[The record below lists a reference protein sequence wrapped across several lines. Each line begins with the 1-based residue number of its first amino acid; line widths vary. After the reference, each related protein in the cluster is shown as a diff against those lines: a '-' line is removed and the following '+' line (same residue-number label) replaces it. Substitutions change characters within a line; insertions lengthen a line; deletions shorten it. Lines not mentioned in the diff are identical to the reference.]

1 MPLSGRRHGLRA
13 AARPRV
19 MSPWG
24 CTHIGIEA
32 RGCSSHRIESGC
44 ATMLGTWVSL
54 SMSGTGTGTP
64 CGCDVGRIGDD
75 GMRQRHADF
84 TNACLLLFFL
94 RLQSQIKLEL
104 KQYYGQQQLGQT

>member
-1 MPLSGRRHGLRA
+1 MPLAGRRHGLRA

-24 CTHIGIEA
+24 CTHVGIKA
-32 RGCSSHRIESGC
+32 RGCSSRRIESGC

-54 SMSGTGTGTP
+54 SMSGTGTGTT
-64 CGCDVGRIGDD
+64 CGGGIGRIGSN
-75 GMRQRHADF
+75 GMRRRHADF
-84 TNACLLLFFL
+84 TNACLFLFFL

>member
-1 MPLSGRRHGLRA
+1 MPLAGRRHGLRA

-19 MSPWG
+19 MSPWD
-24 CTHIGIEA
+24 CTHVGIKA
-32 RGCSSHRIESGC
+32 RGCSSRRIESGC

-54 SMSGTGTGTP
+54 SMSGTGTGTT
-64 CGCDVGRIGDD
+64 CGGGIGRIDSN
-75 GMRQRHADF
+75 GMRRRHADF
-84 TNACLLLFFL
+84 TNACLFLFFL

>member
-1 MPLSGRRHGLRA
+1 
-13 AARPRV
+13 
-19 MSPWG
+19 MSSWDR
-24 CTHIGIEA
+24 THAGIKA
-32 RGCSSHRIESGC
+32 RGCGSRRIESGC

-54 SMSGTGTGTP
+54 SMSGTGIGTT
-64 CGCDVGRIGDD
+64 CGCGMGRIGSN

-94 RLQSQIKLEL
+94 HLQSQIKLEL

>member
-1 MPLSGRRHGLRA
+1 
-13 AARPRV
+13 

-24 CTHIGIEA
+24 CTHVGIKA
-32 RGCSSHRIESGC
+32 RGCSSRRIESGC

-54 SMSGTGTGTP
+54 SMSGTGTGTT
-64 CGCDVGRIGDD
+64 CGGGSRRIGSNE
-75 GMRQRHADF
+75 MRRRHADF